1 MLTFT
6 KFISQNIYVV
16 KRMSFR
22 INKLLL
28 KQLTT
33 LSYWLKLVLCN
44 RERTSNTTK
53 SDILWTLS
61 SVSKPIY
68 TSLCKSHVFGCSKFW
83 FNNITG
89 SFNFMLK
96 SCVWLFE
103 TIEIRLFDRRNLRLG
118 FTLKECLILNLT
130 KIRWLLFKHA
140 WSICETDRSKNF
152 ILRYVS
158 FDLKVWRIL
167 AISWLSFIRK
177 LRYLQILTV

>member
-22 INKLLL
+22 IDKLLL

-44 RERTSNTTK
+44 RKRTSNTTK
-53 SDILWTLS
+53 SDILRTLS
-61 SVSKPIY
+61 SISKPIY
-68 TSLCKSHVFGCSKFW
+68 TSLCKSHVFGYSKFW
-83 FNNITG
+83 LNNISS
-89 SFNFMLK
+89 SFNF
-96 SCVWLFE
+96 
-103 TIEIRLFDRRNLRLG
+103 DRRQR
-118 FTLKECLILNLT
+118 FALKECLILNLT

-167 AISWLSFIRK
+167 TISWLSFIRK
-177 LRYLQILTV
+177 LSYLQILTA